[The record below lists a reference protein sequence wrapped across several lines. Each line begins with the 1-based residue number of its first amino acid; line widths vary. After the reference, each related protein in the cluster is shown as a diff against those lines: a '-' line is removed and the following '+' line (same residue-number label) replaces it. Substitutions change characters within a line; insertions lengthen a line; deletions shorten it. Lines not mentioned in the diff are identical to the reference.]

1 MLELSDKE
9 FKLTLMCWMKT
20 LDNIQIQMSNI
31 SREIEILG
39 KNQNQVL
46 EVKMHESHTSQGKNQ
61 WTWKQGNKNVTN
73 WNVKRKRKKKTE
85 HPKTVGQPQESIIY
99 I

>member
-1 MLELSDKE
+1 
-9 FKLTLMCWMKT
+9 MKT

-61 WTWKQGNKNVTN
+61 
-73 WNVKRKRKKKTE
+73 
-85 HPKTVGQPQESIIY
+85 
-99 I
+99 